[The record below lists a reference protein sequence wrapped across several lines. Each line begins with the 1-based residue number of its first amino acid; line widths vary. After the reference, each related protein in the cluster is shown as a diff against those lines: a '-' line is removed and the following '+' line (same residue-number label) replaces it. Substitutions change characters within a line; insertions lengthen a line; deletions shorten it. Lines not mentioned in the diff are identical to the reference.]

1 VTYNSRPVTSPN
13 DIAFGTDGWRAVIAD
28 TFTFDNV
35 RRVSDAI
42 AVAARKLDPP
52 RDIDRNTLVVGYDR
66 RFLSREFAVAAAEA
80 LKLAGYSVVLSNSPT
95 PSQTISFAV
104 QHRRLLGGVVITASH
119 NPANYNG
126 IKFKAWYGGS
136 ALPEMYRAIGD
147 SLGQRDAREG
157 GSMVEENV
165 LDDYVAALRQRADI
179 KKILDARLAILHD
192 PIHGVAAQVPSRV
205 LGIDYVG
212 NARILRRT
220 LEKLVTTVVDTVRGD
235 INPAFGGV
243 NPEPIPENLNAA
255 HNVMLTGEYDLA
267 LCNDGDADRLG
278 VLDERGDFVSPHKI
292 ISLLTLYLVREKKMS
307 GEIVKT
313 FSTTRLIERIAKA
326 LDVPLHE
333 TPIGFKYVADLM
345 LTRNILIGGEESGGI
360 GFGSFIPERD
370 GVLSG
375 LLVAECLAHFGLPLS
390 TIVARMENEFGALH
404 YDRRDVH
411 RPIEQ
416 CERLIAR
423 VRAGKLNAAFGI
435 RFLNLE
441 EKDGVKMNFG
451 DGTWIL
457 FRKSG
462 TEPMIRVYCESPD
475 ADRVATMLGRAVE
488 ELDNS

>member
-1 VTYNSRPVTSPN
+1 VAEIT
-13 DIAFGTDGWRAVIAD
+13 FGTDGWRAVIAD
-28 TFTFDNV
+28 AFTFDNV

-42 AVAARKLDPP
+42 GVAARKLEPP
-52 RDIDRNTLVVGYDR
+52 REVDRNALVVGYDR
-66 RFLSREFAVAAAEA
+66 RFLSREFAGVAAES
-80 LKLAGYSVVLSNSPT
+80 LKAAGYRVVLSNAPT
-95 PSQTISFAV
+95 PSQTISCAV
-104 QHRRLLGGVVITASH
+104 SHGRFLGGVIITASH
-119 NPANYNG
+119 NPAIYNG
-126 IKFKAWYGGS
+126 VKFKAWYGGS

-147 SLGQRDAREG
+147 ALGQRDAREG
-157 GSMVEENV
+157 GSMVEENI
-165 LDDYVAALRQRADI
+165 LDPYVAALRKQADI
-179 KKILDARLAILHD
+179 KKILEARMAILHD
-192 PIHGVAAQVPSRV
+192 PIHGVAAQIPSKV
-205 LGIDYVG
+205 LGLDYVG
-212 NARILRRT
+212 NARILRRS
-220 LEKLVTTVVDTVRGD
+220 LEKLVTSVVDTVRGD
-235 INPAFGGV
+235 INPSFGGV
-243 NPEPIPENLNAA
+243 NPEPIPENLNAS
-255 HNVMLTGEYDLA
+255 HNVMLTGEYDIA

-292 ISLLTLYLVREKKMS
+292 IALLALYLVREKKMS

-313 FSTTRLIERIAKA
+313 FSTTRLIERVAKS
-326 LDVPLHE
+326 LGTPLHE

-360 GFGSFIPERD
+360 GFGFFLPERD

-375 LLVAECLAHFGLPLS
+375 LLVAECVAHFGLPLS
-390 TIVARMENEFGALH
+390 TIVARMENEFGALY

-416 CERLIAR
+416 CDRLIAR

-435 RFLNLE
+435 PFVGLE
-441 EKDGVKMNFG
+441 EKDGVKMNFA

-462 TEPMIRVYCESPD
+462 TEPMIRIYCESPE